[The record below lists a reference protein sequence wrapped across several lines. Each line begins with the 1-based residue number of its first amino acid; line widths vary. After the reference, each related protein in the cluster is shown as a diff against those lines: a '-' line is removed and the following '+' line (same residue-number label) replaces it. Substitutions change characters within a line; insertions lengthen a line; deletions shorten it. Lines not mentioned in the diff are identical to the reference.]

1 MKVFTKVHRC
11 VITVAK
17 VVSLYLISL
26 NSDCTIAVL
35 TKVDTPN
42 SYNYKIRVNCKEGG
56 QFVYVFMDSEKR
68 EAMCN
73 TDTGTYSTT
82 ELTPCL
88 KAIDPTD

>member
-11 VITVAK
+11 VIPVTK

-35 TKVDTPN
+35 TKVDIPN
-42 SYNYKIRVNCKEGG
+42 SYNYKIRVSCKEGG

-68 EAMCN
+68 EAMCD

-88 KAIDPTD
+88 KAIDPTY

>member
-1 MKVFTKVHRC
+1 MTFFTKVHRC
-11 VITVAK
+11 VIPVTK
-17 VVSLYLISL
+17 VVSMYLISL

-35 TKVDTPN
+35 TKVDIPN

-88 KAIDPTD
+88 KAIDPTY